1 MIDATNATDDQ
12 DALPRLLTGARA
24 VLFDFDGPVCDLF
37 RGVPTDDVAE
47 QVKEAARPYWG
58 WRDPEG
64 QGRLDPEVESCYD
77 SHGILRR
84 LRDMYERPAS
94 KKLSPE
100 PLVLAEKIV
109 TGQETEALRTAV
121 RAPHIVT
128 LVDLLRELGL
138 RLVVVSNNAEG
149 PINTYLEHPDF
160 HDKFEGVF
168 GRDPKDARHMK
179 PHPHCVGRALEHL
192 GLHAPSC
199 ILIGDQVTD
208 LKAARAAGT
217 RFVGYTREETRA
229 LEMKQGDADAVVS
242 THLSIVI
249 AAEKVRA
256 NQ

>member
-1 MIDATNATDDQ
+1 MTDATDDQ
-12 DALPRLLTGARA
+12 DALPRLLADTRA

-37 RGVPTDDVAE
+37 RGVPTDDVAK

-58 WRDPEG
+58 WRDPEDR
-64 QGRLDPEVESCYD
+64 GRLDPDVESCYD

-100 PLVLAEKIV
+100 PLQLAEKIV

-128 LVDLLRELGL
+128 LVDLLRELGM

-149 PINTYLEHPDF
+149 PINAYLEHPDF
-160 HDKFEGVF
+160 HDKFEGIF
-168 GRDPKDARHMK
+168 GRDPHDARHMK
-179 PHPHCVGRALEHL
+179 PDPHCVDRALEHL
-192 GLHAPSC
+192 GLPASSC

-217 RFVGYTREETRA
+217 CFVGYTQEEIRA
-229 LEMKQGDADAVVS
+229 VEMKQNGANAVVS
-242 THLSIVI
+242 THLTVI
-249 AAEKVRA
+249 AAAERLIA
-256 NQ
+256 TR